1 MADLTVYINEKI
13 NLDGTDRGVYTSQ
26 TISNINGIDN
36 RILNCPSG
44 SITTLFNIN
53 TSPTSSGAFSTG
65 SIKYARITNKA
76 IVPIQLIIS
85 SDTQDFW
92 FTVNTGSSFLVSTN
106 ASGSNSTNF
115 SLPSILSMG
124 IEPSGSSAT
133 IEYFIATS

>member
-1 MADLTVYINEKI
+1 MADLTIYINEKI
-13 NLDGTDRGVYTSQ
+13 NLDGTDRGVHTSQ
-26 TISNINGIDN
+26 TLSDINGIDN

-53 TSPTSSGAFSTG
+53 TTPTSSGTFPTG
-65 SIKYARITNKA
+65 IIKYARITNKA
-76 IVPIQLIIS
+76 LTPVQLIVS

-106 ASGSNSTNF
+106 ASSSNSIDF
-115 SLPSILSMG
+115 SLPSILGIG